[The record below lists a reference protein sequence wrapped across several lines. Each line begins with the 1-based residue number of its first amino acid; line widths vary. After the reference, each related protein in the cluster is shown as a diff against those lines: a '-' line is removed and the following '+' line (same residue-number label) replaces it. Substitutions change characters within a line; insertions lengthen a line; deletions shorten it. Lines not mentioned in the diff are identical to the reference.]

1 MNTMNQSPHLNPVTL
16 CRIFNFCVNK
26 LHKNARYCHICQFGP
41 VLGPLAYTVGIA
53 AQNRA
58 RSVTTDLRLFKSEKS
73 NQRIGVEVC
82 CKVVCRYRPEL
93 QHDRVNA
100 RISADEIWSFG
111 RKCHK
116 FTASWLSVF
125 AVFCFFNTK
134 NDFKM
139 SVC

>member
-26 LHKNARYCHICQFGP
+26 LHKNARYC
-41 VLGPLAYTVGIA
+41 PLAYTVGIA

-58 RSVTTDLRLFKSEKS
+58 RSVTTDLRLFKSGKS

-82 CKVVCRYRPEL
+82 CKVMCRYRPEL
-93 QHDRVNA
+93 QHDQVEA
-100 RISADEIWSFG
+100 RISAVEIWSLG
-111 RKCHK
+111 QKYHK
-116 FTASWLSVF
+116 FTASSLVAVSVR
-125 AVFCFFNTK
+125 CFFNTK

-139 SVC
+139 LVIILSFLDH